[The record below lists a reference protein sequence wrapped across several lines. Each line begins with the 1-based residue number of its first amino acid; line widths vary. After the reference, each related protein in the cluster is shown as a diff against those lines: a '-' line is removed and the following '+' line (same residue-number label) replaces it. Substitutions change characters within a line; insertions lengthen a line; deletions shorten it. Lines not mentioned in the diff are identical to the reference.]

1 MNITNCPNCGA
12 PLNKR
17 GICDYCG
24 TVLKSPTEF
33 NLNEQVELNIV
44 LKQGNATSILPVIG
58 YIDSLTI
65 EPIHESIDCFM
76 RNRHESV
83 YIGTSVD
90 FNFRGRIKEEDI

>member
-24 TVLKSPTEF
+24 TILKSPTEL
-33 NLNEQVELNIV
+33 NLDEQVELNIV
-44 LKQGNATSILPVIG
+44 LKQGKNTCVLPVIG

-65 EPIHESIDCFM
+65 EPIQESIDYFM
-76 RNRHESV
+76 CGIHKNV